1 MDWKKALGTIAPMI
15 GTALG
20 GPFGGLAGTVLGSIL
35 GVDDPTDDEML
46 ANATKQALADPNK
59 VMQLKEAELA
69 FKAKMKELDIR
80 EADLDVENTKSARLM
95 QIKTGSYIPGL
106 LALLVTAGF
115 FGLLGI
121 LCWRVIP
128 TDNEE
133 VLYVMV
139 GSLGTAWVAVVNFYF
154 GSSHGSKLKTE
165 IMGKK

>member
-80 EADLDVENTKSARLM
+80 EADLDIENTKSARLM

>member
-80 EADLDVENTKSARLM
+80 EADLDIENTKSARLM
-95 QIKTGSYIPGL
+95 QIETGSYIPGL